1 MPISIIP
8 RRPRAGLRP
17 PSLVLLVL
25 LFAAAPAHAR
35 QPLLSVHSPGLA
47 RLVTVPVN
55 LTGRQ
60 YLFMLDTGTSH
71 HVLDS
76 HFRPQLGT
84 RLGSTRLRSGE
95 VVEAFRAIPMNLGKV
110 SVPTDWPVNTMN
122 LEPVRR
128 ITGRPV
134 YGILGMRFLKDYVWE
149 LDFPRDTVRVFEQ
162 LPYRLA
168 GWARLPI
175 RFNGR
180 EQPLVAARAAGLELP
195 MLVDTGFDGAVALAP
210 LRFARL
216 RQQGAIQ
223 VHSRNL
229 AMTVIGMVDA
239 PRGRLAA
246 LELAGLRYPRVSVH
260 QAHLDLL
267 GLGVLGRQPV
277 VLDFPGQQL
286 WLAPP
291 PVPRTSTQR

>member
-1 MPISIIP
+1 MSTSII
-8 RRPRAGLRP
+8 RLWTLAGLRLL
-17 PSLVLLVL
+17 SLGLLAL
-25 LFAAAPAHAR
+25 LFATTPIHAR
-35 QPLLSVHSPGLA
+35 QPLLSIHSPGLA
-47 RLVTVPVN
+47 RLVTVPVEVA
-55 LTGRQ
+55 GQQ

-76 HFRPQLGT
+76 RFRPQLGT

-95 VVEAFRAIPMNLGKV
+95 VVEAFKAIPMSLGKV
-110 SVPTDWPVNTMN
+110 TVPTDWPVNTMN

-149 LDFPRDTVRVFEQ
+149 LDFPRDTVRVFAQ
-162 LPYRLA
+162 LPYSLP

-180 EQPLVAARAAGLELP
+180 QQPLVAARAAGLALP
-195 MLVDTGFDGAVALAP
+195 MLVDTGFDGGVALAP
-210 LRFARL
+210 GPFARL
-216 RQQGAIQ
+216 REHGAIQ

-246 LELAGLRYPRVSVH
+246 LELAGLRYPGVSVH

-267 GLGVLGRQPV
+267 GLEVLGRQPV

-291 PVPRTSTQR
+291 PVPRTSTRR